1 MRYVNP
7 DDPLALLQIINHGV
21 VDKCEILCYHDAL
34 KLEIVM
40 QNPLDKLDLRINM
53 KQAVCVVIKNKYGR
67 YLAVSRRN
75 DLTQWGFP
83 GGKVDPGESNIE
95 AATREIYEEIGIS
108 VCDENLIPIYTGICL
123 GKDGCNFWAT
133 TYFLSR
139 EVDPG
144 LDDYTPEEDI
154 SITWMDNYAL
164 THPDHSPFAHYNRE
178 IFKSLSI
185 MESYA

>member
-1 MRYVNP
+1 
-7 DDPLALLQIINHGV
+7 
-21 VDKCEILCYHDAL
+21 
-34 KLEIVM
+34 
-40 QNPLDKLDLRINM
+40 M

-83 GGKVDPGESNIE
+83 GGKVDPGESNVE
-95 AATREIYEEIGIS
+95 AAVRETFEEIG
-108 VCDENLIPIYTGICL
+108 VRFTYNDLIPIYTGICL
-123 GKDGCNFWAT
+123 GKDGCNFWVT